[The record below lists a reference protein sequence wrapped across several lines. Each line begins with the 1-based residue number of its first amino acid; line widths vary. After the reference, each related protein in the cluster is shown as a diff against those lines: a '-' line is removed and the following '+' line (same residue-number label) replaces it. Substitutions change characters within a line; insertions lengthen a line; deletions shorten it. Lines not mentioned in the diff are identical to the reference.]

1 MSENS
6 NPKIIAVCL
15 TWNHK
20 ATGREQMFQ
29 DTLLSLTNGGRPVE
43 VIVITN
49 GSTDGT
55 QDVVRRLGGIVDDTD
70 SRIWYGMQRG
80 IDEAVARG
88 ADLILFTADDI
99 VYAPGW
105 ADKLAAFWQDAPEEV
120 KLCSLILEPVYPW
133 NTIRGT
139 VEAGGLR
146 ALLRDSVGGCS
157 WSFRA
162 SDWPII
168 GPLPQVMPGED
179 LIVSRRLIEQGY
191 YLAQVELGEHVG
203 EKVSAWLNESWKYA
217 QPLDRARW
225 GV

>member
-20 ATGREQMFQ
+20 KTGREQMFY

-55 QDVVRRLGGIVDDTD
+55 EETVRRLGGIVDDGD
-70 SRIWYGMQRG
+70 SRIWYGMEKGIEEAIRRG
-80 IDEAVARG
+80 G
-88 ADLILFTADDI
+88 DLILFTADDI
-99 VYAPGW
+99 TYASGW
-105 ADKLAAFWQDAPEEV
+105 AERLAAFWQDAPEEV

-162 SDWPII
+162 SDWPTI
-168 GPLPQVMPGED
+168 GPLPQVQPGED
-179 LIVSRRLIEQGY
+179 IEICRKLVSQGY
-191 YLAQVELGEHVG
+191 YLAAVDLGSHEG
-203 EKVSAWLNESWKYA
+203 ERNSAWGNLSWQIA
-217 QPLDRARW
+217 QALDRERW
-225 GV
+225 GI

>member
-1 MSENS
+1 M
-6 NPKIIAVCL
+6 KIGVGVL
-15 TWNHK
+15 TWNHRK
-20 ATGREQMFQ
+20 TGREQMFY
-29 DTLLSLTNGGRPVE
+29 DTLLSLTNGGQAVD
-43 VIVITN
+43 VVVVTN

-55 QDVVRRLGGIVDDTD
+55 QDTVRRLGGIVDDTH
-70 SRIWYGMQRG
+70 SQIWYGMQKA
-80 IDEAVARG
+80 IETVIERG
-88 ADLILFTADDI
+88 ADIVLFTADDI
-99 VYAPGW
+99 TYAPGW

-162 SDWPII
+162 ADWPTI
-168 GPLPQVMPGED
+168 GPLPQVMPSED
-179 LIVSRRLIEQGY
+179 LLTCQKLVAQGY
-191 YLAQVELGEHVG
+191 YLAALDLGEHVG
-203 EKVSAWLNESWKYA
+203 EAHSAWGNQSHLYA

>member
-1 MSENS
+1 M
-6 NPKIIAVCL
+6 KIGVGVL
-15 TWNHK
+15 TWNHRK
-20 ATGREQMFQ
+20 TGREQMFY
-29 DTLLSLTNGGRPVE
+29 DALLSLTNGGQAVD
-43 VIVITN
+43 VVVVTN

-55 QDVVRRLGGIVDDTD
+55 QDTVRRLGGIVDDGN
-70 SRIWYGMQRG
+70 SQIWYGMTRA
-80 IDEAVARG
+80 IEEVIARG
-88 ADLILFTADDI
+88 ADIVLFTADDI
-99 VYAPGW
+99 TYYPGW

>member
-1 MSENS
+1 M
-6 NPKIIAVCL
+6 KIGVGVL
-15 TWNHK
+15 TWNHRK
-20 ATGREQMFQ
+20 TGREQMFYA
-29 DTLLSLTNGGRPVE
+29 TLLSLTNGGLPVD
-43 VIVITN
+43 VVVVTN

-55 QDVVRRLGGIVDDTD
+55 QDTVRRLGGIVDDAN
-70 SRIWYGMQRG
+70 SQIWYGMTRA
-80 IDEAVARG
+80 IEEVIARG
-88 ADLILFTADDI
+88 ADIVLFTADDI
-99 VYAPGW
+99 TYYPGW
-105 ADKLAAFWQDAPEEV
+105 ADKLAAFWADAPEEV

-162 SDWPII
+162 SDWPTI

-179 LIVSRRLIEQGY
+179 LQICQKLVSQGY
-191 YLAQVELGEHVG
+191 YLAALDLGEHVG

>member
-1 MSENS
+1 M
-6 NPKIIAVCL
+6 KIGVGVL
-15 TWNHK
+15 TWNHRK
-20 ATGREQMFQ
+20 TGREQMFY
-29 DTLLSLTNGGRPVE
+29 DTLLSLTNGGQAVD
-43 VIVITN
+43 VVVVTN

-55 QDVVRRLGGIVDDTD
+55 QDTVRRLGGIVDDTH
-70 SRIWYGMQRG
+70 SQIWYGMQKA
-80 IDEAVARG
+80 IETVIERG
-88 ADLILFTADDI
+88 ADIVLFTADDI
-99 VYAPGW
+99 TYAPGW

-139 VEAGGLR
+139 LDAGGLR

-162 SDWPII
+162 SDWPTI

-179 LIVSRRLIEQGY
+179 LQICQKLVSQGY
-191 YLAQVELGEHVG
+191 YLAALDLGEHVG

>member
-1 MSENS
+1 M
-6 NPKIIAVCL
+6 KIVVGVL
-15 TWNHK
+15 TWNHRK
-20 ATGREQMFQ
+20 TGREQMFY
-29 DTLLSLTNGGRPVE
+29 DTLLSLTNGGQAVD
-43 VIVITN
+43 VVVVTN

-55 QDVVRRLGGIVDDTD
+55 QDTVRRLGGIVDDTH
-70 SRIWYGMQRG
+70 SQIWYGMQKA
-80 IDEAVARG
+80 IETVIERG
-88 ADLILFTADDI
+88 ADIVLFTADDI
-99 VYAPGW
+99 TYAPGW

-162 SDWPII
+162 SDWPTI

-179 LIVSRRLIEQGY
+179 LIVSRRLIENGY
-191 YLAQVELGEHVG
+191 YLAAVDLGTHIG
-203 EKVSAWLNESWKYA
+203 EEKSAWGNESYKYA
-217 QPLDRARW
+217 QALNRERW
-225 GV
+225 GI

>member
-1 MSENS
+1 M
-6 NPKIIAVCL
+6 KIGVGVL
-15 TWNHK
+15 TWNHRK
-20 ATGREQMFQ
+20 TGREQMFY
-29 DTLLSLTNGGRPVE
+29 DTLLSLTNGGQAVD
-43 VIVITN
+43 VVVVTN

-55 QDVVRRLGGIVDDTD
+55 QDTVRRLGGIVDDTH
-70 SRIWYGMQRG
+70 SQIWYGMQKA
-80 IDEAVARG
+80 IETVIERG
-88 ADLILFTADDI
+88 ADIVLFTADDI
-99 VYAPGW
+99 TYYPGW

>member
-1 MSENS
+1 M
-6 NPKIIAVCL
+6 KIGVGVL

-20 ATGREQMFQ
+20 KTGREQMFY
-29 DTLLSLTNGGRPVE
+29 DTLLSLTNGGQAVD
-43 VIVITN
+43 VVVVTN

-55 QDVVRRLGGIVDDTD
+55 EDTVRRLGGIVDDGN
-70 SRIWYGMQRG
+70 SQIWYGMTRA
-80 IDEAVARG
+80 IEEVIARG

-99 VYAPGW
+99 VYAEGW
-105 ADKLAAFWQDAPEEV
+105 ADKLAAFWADAPEEV

-139 VEAGGLR
+139 LDAGGLR
-146 ALLRDSVGGCS
+146 AILRDSVGGCS

-162 SDWPII
+162 SDWPTI
-168 GPLPQVMPGED
+168 GPLPQVQPGED
-179 LIVSRRLIEQGY
+179 IEICRKLVSQGY
-191 YLAQVELGEHVG
+191 YLAAVDLGDHVG